1 MHHGIADQR
10 TKRVGDSWRNMLAF
24 HRDPLT
30 ILSEV
35 AQSGLPVTP
44 ITIARWTLYLITGP
58 DELGQVFSHH
68 VRVLEKGPGM
78 DRDNPL
84 IGRGL
89 LLSETPWWE
98 ESRRQI
104 KGALAPSRVRLQSE
118 VMGETIEH
126 ALDNWPDGGVD
137 VFPEL
142 IRLTAEVVVSSLFQG
157 SLEPKTFAVMI
168 KASENL
174 MNFFYNRTR
183 SFVRP
188 PYWAPR
194 PFNRQYSG
202 AGHRLNET
210 ADLLY
215 AQKDVAPSDFLQRLG
230 RLSPEDRRA
239 QIITFLI
246 AGHET
251 TANALGW
258 TLDLLARNP
267 ETQQMARRDPV
278 WLEAAIN
285 ESLRLYPPI
294 WLMSR
299 KTLVD
304 IDLAHYHVPIGTSL
318 LVSPWVNHRLARY
331 FPQPEK
337 FAPERWI
344 NQPEPIPYT
353 YFPFGGGQ
361 RSCIGEAFARQELR
375 LTIQAVLARWTLSPL
390 YPTATEPLPR
400 MSLRPRG
407 GIGLRLKPITNH

>member
-1 MHHGIADQR
+1 MHYNVKGRR
-10 TKRVGDSWRNMLAF
+10 TKEVGDSWRNMLAF

-30 ILSEV
+30 VLSQA
-35 AQSGLPVTP
+35 AQSGAPVTP
-44 ITIARWTLYLITGP
+44 IPIARWTLYLITGP
-58 DELGQVFSHH
+58 DELAHVFNHH

-118 VMGETIEH
+118 VMAKTIQA
-126 ALDNWPDGGVD
+126 ALDRWPDGDLD

-142 IRLTAEVVVSSLFQG
+142 IRLTAAVVVSSLFQG
-157 SLEPKTFAVMI
+157 SLGPDTFGVLI

-174 MNFFYNRTR
+174 MDFFYHRTR

-188 PYWAPR
+188 PYSAPW
-194 PFNRQYSG
+194 PFNRQFSG
-202 AGHRLNET
+202 ASHALNET

-215 AQKDVAPSDFLQRLG
+215 AQKDVAPSEFLERLQEF
-230 RLSPEDRRA
+230 SPDDRRA

-258 TLDLLARNP
+258 TLDLLARHP
-267 ETQQMARRDPV
+267 EAQLKARQDPA
-278 WLEAAIN
+278 WLEASIN

-299 KTLVD
+299 KTLVAM
-304 IDLAHYHVPIGTSL
+304 DLGEYHIPAKTSL
-318 LVSPWVNHRLARY
+318 LLSPWVNHRVARY

-344 NQPEPIPYT
+344 KQPDPIPYT
-353 YFPFGGGQ
+353 YFPFGAGQ
-361 RSCIGEAFARQELR
+361 RSCIGEVFARQELR
-375 LTIQAVLARWTLSPL
+375 LTIEAILARWTLSPL
-390 YPTATEPLPR
+390 SPSATAPLPR
-400 MSLRPRG
+400 MSLRPEG
-407 GIGLRLKPITNH
+407 GIGLRLVPITNP

>member
-1 MHHGIADQR
+1 MHHTVAGGQ

-30 ILSEV
+30 MLSQAAE
-35 AQSGLPVTP
+35 SGAPVTP

-58 DELGQVFSHH
+58 DELSQVFRRH

-98 ESRRQI
+98 KSRRQI
-104 KGALAPSRVRLQSE
+104 KGALAPSRVRLQSD
-118 VMGETIEH
+118 VMANTIER
-126 ALDNWPDGGVD
+126 ALDLWPEGAVD

-157 SLEPKTFAVMI
+157 SLEPKTFAIMI
-168 KASENL
+168 EASENL
-174 MNFFYNRTR
+174 MNFFYHRTR

-188 PYWAPR
+188 PYWAPL
-194 PFNRQYSG
+194 PFNRQYVE
-202 AGHRLNET
+202 AGNALNET

-215 AQKDVAPSDFLQRLG
+215 AQRDVAPSDFLHRLQE
-230 RLSPEDRRA
+230 LSPEDRRA

-258 TLDLLARNP
+258 TLELLARNP
-267 ETQQMARRDPV
+267 EIQQMARRDPA
-278 WLEAAIN
+278 WLEASID

-299 KTLVD
+299 KTLVSM
-304 IDLAHYHVPIGTSL
+304 DLAEYHIPVGTSL
-318 LVSPWVNHRLARY
+318 LLSPWVNHRLPRY
-331 FPQPEK
+331 FSQPEK

-344 NQPEPIPYT
+344 SGPRPIPYT

-361 RSCIGEAFARQELR
+361 RSCIGEVFARQELR

-390 YPTATEPLPR
+390 HPTATEPLPR
-400 MSLRPRG
+400 MSLRPQG
-407 GIGLRLKPITNH
+407 GIGLRLVPITNQ